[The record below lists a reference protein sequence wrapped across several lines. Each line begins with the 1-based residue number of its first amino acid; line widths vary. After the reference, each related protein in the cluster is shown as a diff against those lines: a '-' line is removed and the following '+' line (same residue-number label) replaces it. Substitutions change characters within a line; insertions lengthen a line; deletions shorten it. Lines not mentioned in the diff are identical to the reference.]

1 MKNEQTNSSSGKDGL
16 GPARVMADRPFLAT
30 LSAPR
35 AALMK
40 LLDARDEPATV
51 AELAKDLGLHPNTV
65 REHADGLVELG
76 YVTRT
81 RAPAVGRGRP
91 AWLYASC
98 RSGPGGAVSEY
109 AGLASA
115 LASQIART
123 SRRPRADA
131 VRAGEEW
138 GHELARAR
146 PLEGRPTQARIRRAT
161 LQMLEGLRFG
171 PQGSGRASSVRLTT
185 CPLLDAAERFPE
197 VVCGVHLGIIRG
209 AIQEYGADPAGT
221 MLAAFSEPGA
231 CRLTLHTEI
240 PH

>member
-1 MKNEQTNSSSGKDGL
+1 VKNEQTDKSPTKDGL
-16 GPARVMADRPFLAT
+16 GPSRVIADRPFLAT

-40 LLDARDEPATV
+40 LLDARDKPATV
-51 AELAKDLGLHPNTV
+51 AELAEELGLHPNTV

-98 RSGPGGAVSEY
+98 ESGPGAPVSEY

-115 LASQIART
+115 LAAQIART

-131 VRAGEEW
+131 IRAGEEW

-146 PLEGRPTQARIRRAT
+146 PIDGRPTQARVRRAT
-161 LQMLEGLRFG
+161 LQMLESLRFT
-171 PQGSGRASSVRLTT
+171 PQGSSRASSVQLTT
-185 CPLLDAAERFPE
+185 CPLLDAAEKYPE
-197 VVCGVHLGIIRG
+197 IVCGVHLGIIRG

-221 MLAAFSEPGA
+221 TLAAFSEPGA
-231 CRLTLHTEI
+231 CRLTLRAEI